1 LGLQQK
7 DIKTKGYVREA
18 GQMGALPYFACFGSF
33 LMREGNQLGK
43 EASVTVRMDT
53 PTLNKVLGIL
63 RKQMRGWKVPAV
75 GMVAEHAV
83 DRPFETLVSTILS
96 LRTKDKV
103 TEAASRRL
111 LSRASDPEILFSL
124 SLPEIEKLI
133 YPVGF
138 YHTKAKNLKETCRT
152 LLIVHGG
159 KVPRSMEELLKLP
172 GVGRKTANLVL
183 TIGFGDYGI
192 CVDTH
197 VHRISNLWG
206 YVKTRTPEETEFALR
221 KALPRRHWK
230 TYNDILVTFG
240 QNLCVPVSPWCS
252 KCRIARYCPRIG
264 LKRSR

>member
-1 LGLQQK
+1 MV
-7 DIKTKGYVREA
+7 KTDREPGTKTPIVA
-18 GQMGALPYFACFGSF
+18 
-33 LMREGNQLGK
+33 
-43 EASVTVRMDT
+43 MDT
-53 PTLNKVLGIL
+53 STLNKALQIL
-63 RKQMRGWKVPAV
+63 RKKIRGWKVPAV
-75 GMVAEHAV
+75 GIVAEQAI

-111 LSRASDPEILFSL
+111 LGRAQNPEILSSL
-124 SLPEIEKLI
+124 SITEIEELI

-138 YHTKAKNLKETCRT
+138 YHTKAKSLVETCR
-152 LLIVHGG
+152 LLLQKHNGR
-159 KVPRSMEELLKLP
+159 VPRSMDELLKLP

-183 TIGFGDYGI
+183 TIGYGDYGI

-221 KALPRRHWK
+221 KKLPRRHWK

-252 KCRIARYCPRIG
+252 KCPIARYCPAIG
-264 LKRSR
+264 LKRLR

>member
-1 LGLQQK
+1 MDSPTINTVLRLLK
-7 DIKTKGYVREA
+7 
-18 GQMGALPYFACFGSF
+18 
-33 LMREGNQLGK
+33 K
-43 EASVTVRMDT
+43 EIR
-53 PTLNKVLGIL
+53 
-63 RKQMRGWKVPAV
+63 RWKIPAV
-75 GMVAEHAV
+75 GVVAERAA

-111 LSRASDPEILFSL
+111 LERASTPESIAA
-124 SLPEIEKLI
+124 LPAVEIERLI

-138 YHTKAKNLKETCRT
+138 YRTKARNLLETCRILT
-152 LLIVHGG
+152 EDFEG
-159 KVPRSMEELLKLP
+159 KVPRGMEALLKLP

-183 TIGFGDYGI
+183 TVGFGDYGI

-206 YVKTRTPEETEFALR
+206 YVKTTMPEETEYALR
-221 KALPRRHWK
+221 EKLPRRHWK

-252 KCRIARYCPRIG
+252 RCPVARYCPRVG
-264 LKRSR
+264 LKKSR